1 MKHHGHSSEI
11 SVNIPAFILIIWS
24 VTRLFF
30 RWFSDYYYTEFG
42 MVLDIIAI
50 VVLFYLAKDGLG
62 ARIIYQKDGDT
73 L

>member
-1 MKHHGHSSEI
+1 
-11 SVNIPAFILIIWS
+11 
-24 VTRLFF
+24 
-30 RWFSDYYYTEFG
+30 